1 MRLSIN
7 PGRLF
12 WKLVM
17 ALFLSMV
24 LAGVGVWAYVT
35 LTGHPLPPPPDDM
48 PRGPTPLIPII
59 AALFG
64 SLAAGLVLAWYLS
77 RPLRHLRW
85 ALDRVAH
92 GRLDTRVRPFMRGR
106 RDEIA
111 DLAHDFDRMAEQL
124 QKAVESRRVLLH
136 DVSHELRSPLARM
149 QTAIG
154 LLRQDP
160 ALTEPMLARI
170 ELESERLDHLIEE
183 LLTLHRLEAGAPAT
197 PRERVDL
204 IELLHAIAEDAEFEA
219 RAKGNQVRIDAEGTY
234 VTEVHG
240 ELIYRA
246 LENVIRNAVKYS
258 PDGACV
264 DVVARTGV
272 DGLEV
277 SVSDRGPGVPAEM
290 LDPIFE
296 PFVRLPHP
304 AAGRGAG
311 LGLAITRRAMTM
323 HGAHAKAALRQGG
336 GLEVTLSF
344 PRAL

>member
-1 MRLSIN
+1 
-7 PGRLF
+7 
-12 WKLVM
+12 
-17 ALFLSMV
+17 
-24 LAGVGVWAYVT
+24 
-35 LTGHPLPPPPDDM
+35 
-48 PRGPTPLIPII
+48 
-59 AALFG
+59 
-64 SLAAGLVLAWYLS
+64 
-77 RPLRHLRW
+77 
-85 ALDRVAH
+85 
-92 GRLDTRVRPFMRGR
+92 MRGR

-111 DLAHDFDRMAEQL
+111 DLAHDFDHMAEQL
-124 QKAVESRRVLLH
+124 QKAVDSRRVLLH

-204 IELLHAIAEDAEFEA
+204 IELLHAITEDADFEA
-219 RAKGNQVRIDAEGTY
+219 RAKGNQVCIDAEGAY

-258 PDGACV
+258 PEGTCV
-264 DVVARTGV
+264 DVVARTR
-272 DGLEV
+272 DDSLEV

-290 LDPIFE
+290 LDHIFE

-304 AAGRGAG
+304 PGGRGVG
-311 LGLAITRRAMTM
+311 LGLAITCRAMTM
-323 HGAHAKAALRQGG
+323 HGAHVKAALRQGG

-344 PRAL
+344 PRAP